1 MASQGYGGTFENGHL
16 FRGYKDIFGL
26 FEGNKGE
33 NAKYCTARFA
43 PFTEIVQLLF
53 CFVFHQLVTLFVYHH
68 YTSNL
73 DNSCFILGR
82 SRTNRK
88 LKLFLYL

>member
-1 MASQGYGGTFENGHL
+1 MASQGFGGTRENGHL

-33 NAKYCTARFA
+33 NAKYFTARFA

-53 CFVFHQLVTLFVYHH
+53 CFVFHQLVTLFVYLFACLFVYHH

-73 DNSCFILGR
+73 DNSCYHFRAI
-82 SRTNRK
+82 K
-88 LKLFLYL
+88 DKP